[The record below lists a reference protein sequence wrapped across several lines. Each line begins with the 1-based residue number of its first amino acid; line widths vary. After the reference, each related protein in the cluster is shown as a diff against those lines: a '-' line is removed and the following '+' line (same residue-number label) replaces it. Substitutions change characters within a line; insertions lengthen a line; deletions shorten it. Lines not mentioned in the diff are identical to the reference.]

1 LPETLSKAEAATR
14 AGKTTKTIANWIRAG
29 HVKAGRD
36 DAGRQ
41 VVDLASLDA
50 YLARQGKTPAQLPDG
65 AKGLPELVSLLEK
78 TLARAEMREREIREL
93 EHRQGLLL
101 AENRMLKAQNIKL
114 LEAGP
119 ETPSPQET
127 PGETVSEAEGRR
139 PWWRKLRD
147 KLPRRAP

>member
-1 LPETLSKAEAATR
+1 MLSKDEAATR

-50 YLARQGKTPAQLPDG
+50 YLARQGKTPARLPDG

-78 TLARAEMREREIREL
+78 ERERGALLQKRNTDLEWQNGRLMGEIKAL
-93 EHRQGLLL
+93 KAHPALLL
-101 AENRMLKAQNIKL
+101 GSG
-114 LEAGP
+114 EAV
-119 ETPSPQET
+119 PSPQET

>member
-1 LPETLSKAEAATR
+1 LPEMLSREEAATR

-29 HVKAGRD
+29 HVRATRD

-65 AKGLPELVSLLEK
+65 AKGLPELVSLLER
-78 TLARAEMREREIREL
+78 TLERAERQEKEIRDL

-101 AENRMLKAQNIKL
+101 AENRMLKAQNVKL
-114 LEAGP
+114 LEAGEGNLSP
-119 ETPSPQET
+119 EET
-127 PGETVSEAEGRR
+127 PGETISAPPLAWWDLPGRI
-139 PWWRKLRD
+139 
-147 KLPRRAP
+147 RRSKWYNS